1 MKRIL
6 LSLAAMLFAAIPI
19 AVNAQ
24 QLTVEYETR
33 VNANSPDAMKESGLP
48 DEMRKALISAV
59 ADVKSYYIMCIDGG
73 QVEGRAQAA
82 KEKQMINFMGQTID
96 ANEFVKNQL
105 ENIIYY
111 NKDTKRKVSK
121 VVVMG
126 KHYLLVDPLKP
137 DTFDVK
143 PNEKKDILGYECV
156 KAVSKDGK
164 QTIWFT
170 KHIPVDAGPL
180 YTDVGGLILEAELKD
195 QIFVAKK
202 ISMSIDH
209 ALKEPT
215 GGEEMTEKAF
225 KEKMQKYVEMMR
237 RGQ

>member
-59 ADVKSYYIMCIDGG
+59 ADVKAYYIMCIDGG

-105 ENIIYY
+105 ENITYY
-111 NKDTKRKVSK
+111 NKDTKRQVMK

-126 KHYLLVDPLKP
+126 KH
-137 DTFDVK
+137 
-143 PNEKKDILGYECV
+143 E
-156 KAVSKDGK
+156 
-164 QTIWFT
+164 
-170 KHIPVDAGPL
+170 
-180 YTDVGGLILEAELKD
+180 
-195 QIFVAKK
+195 
-202 ISMSIDH
+202 
-209 ALKEPT
+209 
-215 GGEEMTEKAF
+215 
-225 KEKMQKYVEMMR
+225 
-237 RGQ
+237 